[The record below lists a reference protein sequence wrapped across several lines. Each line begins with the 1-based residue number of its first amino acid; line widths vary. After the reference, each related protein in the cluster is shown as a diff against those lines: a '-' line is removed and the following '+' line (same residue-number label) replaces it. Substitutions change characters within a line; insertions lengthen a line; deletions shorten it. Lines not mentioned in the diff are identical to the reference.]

1 MADQDETAVIPL
13 AAEQLAVG
21 TRERATGTVRDT
33 VRKTEVDTVRKTE
46 VEVEVD
52 DTTKAG
58 DRRATPRRG
67 PTDG

>member
-33 VRKTEVDTVRKTE
+33 VRKTEV
-46 VEVEVD
+46 EVEVD